1 MTPPNPA
8 EIFDVLIVIL
18 IPGIVLIT
26 VTWLVER
33 RMDAPVDKVQRF
45 GQRIP
50 TTERQLL
57 GDDWFEPVR
66 PYFRRR
72 WEAHLRTRLAI
83 AATCGADPA
92 HKKGVAPVR
101 VAGSMNTRRNPDV
114 DHK

>member
-8 EIFDVLIVIL
+8 EIFDALIVIL

-45 GQRIP
+45 GQHIP

-72 WEAHLRTRLAI
+72 WEAQVRTR
-83 AATCGADPA
+83 AAVHHVCDIEFSPNKEGAAVDPADPQA
-92 HKKGVAPVR
+92 TQR
-101 VAGSMNTRRNPDV
+101 S
-114 DHK
+114 